1 MSSFKG
7 RYLYNVDAKGRLA
20 IPAKLRKSLSSKKG
34 VVLTRG
40 LEQCLYVYPP
50 EEWKKVESYI
60 RGLSFMDARHRFFG
74 RTLFEWASDVELDSQ
89 SRISIPQDMMK
100 YASITAEALILGV
113 VDRIEVW
120 APHVY
125 EEYQKNQPDTYAT
138 VVERVYNQ
146 NP

>member
-20 IPAKLRKSLSSKKG
+20 IPAKLRKSMNSRKN

-60 RGLSFMDARHRFFG
+60 RSLSFMDARHRFFG
-74 RTLFEWASDVELDSQ
+74 RTLFEWASDAELDSQ
-89 SRISIPQDMMK
+89 SRISIPQDLLK
-100 YASITAEALILGV
+100 YAGISVEALILGV
-113 VDRIEVW
+113 VDRIEIW
-120 APHVY
+120 APNIY
-125 EEYQKNQPDTYAT
+125 EEYQKLQPDTYAT

-146 NP
+146 DQ

>member
-7 RYLYNVDAKGRLA
+7 RYLYTVDAKGRLA
-20 IPAKLRKSLSSKKG
+20 IPAKIRKGLGTRKD

-40 LEQCLYVYPP
+40 FEKCLYIYPP

-74 RTLFEWASDVELDSQ
+74 RTLFEWAIDAELDSQ
-89 SRISIPQDMMK
+89 SRISISQDLLH
-100 YASITAEALILGV
+100 YAEISADALILGV
-113 VDRIEVW
+113 VDRIEIW
-120 APHVY
+120 SPSVY
-125 EEYQKNQPDTYAT
+125 DAYTKLQPDTYET
-138 VVERVYNQ
+138 VVERVFKQ